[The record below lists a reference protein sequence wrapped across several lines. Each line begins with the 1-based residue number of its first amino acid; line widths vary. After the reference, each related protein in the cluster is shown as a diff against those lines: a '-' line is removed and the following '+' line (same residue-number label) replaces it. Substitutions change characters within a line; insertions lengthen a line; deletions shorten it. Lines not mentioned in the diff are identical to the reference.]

1 MTSVFLP
8 ICVVPTAGAYASC
21 ESSVQPGGAALLRIC
36 RTYQCC
42 SAGSLSR
49 QVNTGCR
56 TSCTIGV
63 LAICAQLHGGI
74 VMVDEPLNWHRTNL
88 ASACHEEL
96 KQAGKK
102 MDARPTYQ
110 PYLYGIANYR
120 RLQQQPNWQM
130 LYTYIYEHTREP
142 KFALA
147 HRMSYYMLHH
157 NLLALFCLCF
167 LCLKHGDKIYYSKHQ
182 RGLMAKIRAFC
193 YPLIFSYNNIQY
205 NRQS

>member
-1 MTSVFLP
+1 MYDWS
-8 ICVVPTAGAYASC
+8 
-21 ESSVQPGGAALLRIC
+21 
-36 RTYQCC
+36 
-42 SAGSLSR
+42 
-49 QVNTGCR
+49 
-56 TSCTIGV
+56 

-102 MDARPTYQ
+102 VDARPTYQ

>member
-1 MTSVFLP
+1 
-8 ICVVPTAGAYASC
+8 
-21 ESSVQPGGAALLRIC
+21 
-36 RTYQCC
+36 
-42 SAGSLSR
+42 
-49 QVNTGCR
+49 
-56 TSCTIGV
+56 
-63 LAICAQLHGGI
+63 
-74 VMVDEPLNWHRTNL
+74 
-88 ASACHEEL
+88 
-96 KQAGKK
+96 

-120 RLQQQPNWQM
+120 RLQQLPNWQM